1 MTSNA
6 NNDDMLSTDY
16 YAFTNDTMTLIYRAI
31 PRGDEIT
38 CEGPAAGQI
47 NHELSS
53 HIHDAASR
61 IMLDVLSKGKAR
73 WCLNINPVSSQNEP
87 FCFRPK
93 ADPIPGFKTVP
104 FVIHSRDVGISGK
117 HIRSL
122 SKRLR
127 HSHMP
132 LHGMASLLRYDRD
145 RKRIADRWGHSLSWH
160 ISDWSAFTDSCFL
173 LNECSRKLLA
183 IRLCET
189 IAKAMNEALCKS
201 ELAAYTIKIPTC
213 SREKLES
220 SKQEYIE
227 GRISSKEFRELVLL
241 RL

>member
-1 MTSNA
+1 MTSNT

-16 YAFTNDTMTLIYRAI
+16 YAFTNDTMTLINRAI
-31 PRGDEIT
+31 PHGCSIT
-38 CEGPAAGQI
+38 CEGPTAGQI
-47 NHELSS
+47 NHALSS
-53 HIHDAASR
+53 HIHNAASR
-61 IMLDVLSKGKAR
+61 IMLDVLSKGKAH
-73 WCLNINPVSSQNEP
+73 WCLNINPASSQNEP

-93 ADPIPGFKTVP
+93 ADPISGFNTIP
-104 FVIHSRDVGISGK
+104 FVIHSCDVGISGK

-132 LHGMASLLRYDRD
+132 LHDMASLLKYDGD
-145 RKRIADRWGHSLSWH
+145 RKRIADSWGHSLSWH
-160 ISDWSAFTDSCFL
+160 ISDRSAFTDSCFL

-189 IAKAMNEALCKS
+189 IAKAMNEALSKS
-201 ELAAYTIKIPTC
+201 ELATYTIIIPTY

-220 SKQEYIE
+220 SKQKYIE
-227 GRISSKEFRELVLL
+227 GRISSEEFRELVIP